1 MADGS
6 LAKSAAAFVR
16 SSHEAANSVATEVW
30 QSLRGSAECVLCPSE
45 QPSHDVPVGD
55 VEDIGYETLVS
66 VETSRSRRVAASN
79 REQDFALYQRRT

>member
-1 MADGS
+1 
-6 LAKSAAAFVR
+6 
-16 SSHEAANSVATEVW
+16 VATEVW

-79 REQDFALYQRRT
+79 REQDFALATSALSEGKGACEERVPRGP